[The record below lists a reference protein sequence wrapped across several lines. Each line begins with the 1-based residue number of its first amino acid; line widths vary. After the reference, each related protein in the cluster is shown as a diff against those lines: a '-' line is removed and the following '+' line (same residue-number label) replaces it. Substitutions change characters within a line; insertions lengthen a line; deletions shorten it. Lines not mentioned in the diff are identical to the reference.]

1 MFLYKHEST
10 HGRYYYLTETY
21 KEYPNPEILL
31 TLPRQTRIEYPIE
44 DIINYRDIH
53 GSNIQSK
60 ILLITETNTDRVSN
74 RRHY

>member
-31 TLPRQTRIEYPIE
+31 TLPRQTRIEYPTE
-44 DIINYRDIH
+44 DMINYRDM
-53 GSNIQSK
+53 
-60 ILLITETNTDRVSN
+60 DRK
-74 RRHY
+74 HY